1 MTRIAFEQMK
11 FTIEQA
17 LLKAGMAAEQAAICA
32 QVHTESSCDGIYS
45 HGLNRVARFVDYLQK
60 GWVNADACAQ
70 QVKAL
75 SVMEI
80 WDGQQ
85 GPGIINGLLAVDRA
99 MALAKQHGI
108 GLVAMRNSSHWMR
121 GGTYGWRAAQQGMAA
136 ICWTNTEAC
145 MPAWGGKDARIG
157 NNPFVMAVPGKP
169 GPMVLDMAMSQ
180 YSYGKLEVTR
190 LKGEQLPYAGGFD
203 QQGNLTSDPGP
214 IEASKRILPTGYWK
228 GSGFAILLDAM
239 AALLSAGNA
248 TPQIDKVGRGSCTGA
263 SQIFMVFD
271 PEQLGGGDFTERMTQ
286 SIGDYVN
293 SSEPAEGVS
302 TVTWPGQRQRTTRE
316 ENLRLGIPVDDNVWQ
331 QVQHLANN
339 PAVNR
344 N

>member
-11 FTIEQA
+11 STIERA
-17 LLKAGMAAEQAAICA
+17 LLHAGMAPEQAAICA

-45 HGLNRVARFVDYLQK
+45 HGLNRVARFVEYLQK
-60 GWVNADACAQ
+60 GWVNAAARAER
-70 QVKAL
+70 VKAL

-80 WDGQQ
+80 WDGHQ
-85 GPGIINGLLAVDRA
+85 GPGITNALLAVDRA
-99 MALAKQHGI
+99 MALAKEQGM

-136 ICWTNTEAC
+136 ICWTNTESC

-169 GPMVLDMAMSQ
+169 APMVLDMAMSQ

-190 LKGEQLPYAGGFD
+190 LKGEQLPYPGGFD
-203 QQGNLTSDPGP
+203 QQGNLTVDPAP

-248 TPQIDKVGRGSCTGA
+248 TPQIDKIGRGSCTGA

-271 PEQLGGGDFTERMTQ
+271 PGQLGGADFTGRMTQ
-286 SIGDYVN
+286 SIADYVN
-293 SSEPAEGVS
+293 SSEPAEGVGA
-302 TVTWPGQRQRTTRE
+302 VTWPGQRQRNTRE
-316 ENLRLGIPVDDNVWQ
+316 DNLRQGIPVDDGVWQ
-331 QVQHLANN
+331 QVVKLAE
-339 PAVNR
+339 
-344 N
+344 

>member
-11 FTIEQA
+11 STIEQA
-17 LLKAGMAAEQAAICA
+17 LLKAGMTAEQAAICA

-45 HGLNRVARFVDYLQK
+45 HGLNRVARFVDYLQR
-60 GWVNADACAQ
+60 GWVNAGARAQ

-75 SVMEI
+75 TVMEI

-203 QQGNLTSDPGP
+203 QQGNLTCDPGP

-293 SSEPAEGVS
+293 SSEAAEGVS
-302 TVTWPGQRQRTTRE
+302 AVTWPGQRQRSTRE

-331 QVQHLANN
+331 QVQQLAEN
-339 PAVNR
+339 PSVSHN
-344 N
+344 